1 MSMNPN
7 LNKPDEEDDDKP
19 VGRVLSRREVLALFG
34 VAGAVGLVAQSPIR
48 SILAQTPSEA
58 QADHFSYLPLVAK
71 AEEAATATTTP
82 TTTATTQP
90 TTMPSP
96 TTTQTPLPTSAAT
109 FTPTPTGTITAP
121 ACVVRPERTEGPYF
135 VDELLNRSDIRS
147 DPTTNLI
154 KAGTQLNLSFHITS
168 VANGGCAVL
177 PNAQVDV
184 WHCDAGGLYSDE
196 SANNTV
202 GQKFLRGY
210 QLTDASGLAKFVT
223 IYPGWYSGRTVHIHF
238 KIRVGN
244 LEFTSQLFFDDTLT
258 DTVFQ
263 SSPYNT
269 RGTRNTRNANDGIYN
284 QNNTGSQLLLALTQN
299 GSAYDTVFDIGV
311 NAA

>member
-19 VGRVLSRREVLALFG
+19 VGRVLSRREALALFG
-34 VAGAVGLVAQSPIR
+34 VAGAVGLVAQLPVR
-48 SILAQTPSEA
+48 AILAQTPSEA
-58 QADHFSYLPLVAK
+58 QVDYLSYLPLIAK
-71 AEEAATATTTP
+71 AEETATPTPTTPPTTTP
-82 TTTATTQP
+82 FP
-90 TTMPSP
+90 T
-96 TTTQTPLPTSAAT
+96 AT
-109 FTPTPTGTITAP
+109 FTPVPTGTITAP
-121 ACVVRPERTEGPYF
+121 ACVVRPDRTEGPYF
-135 VDELLNRSDIRS
+135 VDEKWNRSDIRS
-147 DPTTNLI
+147 DPTTNVV
-154 KAGTQLNLSFHITS
+154 KAGTQLTLSFRVTS

-177 PNAQVDV
+177 PNAQVDI

-210 QLTDASGLAKFVT
+210 QLSDSGGLAKFVT

-238 KIRVGN
+238 KIRMN
-244 LEFTSQLFFDDTLT
+244 AYEFTSQLFVDDTLT

-263 SSPYNT
+263 PAPYNT

-284 QNNTGSQLLLALTQN
+284 QNNTGGQLLLALTQN
-299 GSAYDTVFDIGV
+299 GSAYDAVFDIGV
-311 NAA
+311 NVA